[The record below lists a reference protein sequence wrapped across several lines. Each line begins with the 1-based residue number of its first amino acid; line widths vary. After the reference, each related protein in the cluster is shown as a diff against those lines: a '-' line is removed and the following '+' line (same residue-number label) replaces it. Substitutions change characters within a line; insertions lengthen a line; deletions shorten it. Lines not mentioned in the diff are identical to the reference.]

1 MHAADERQNSAVTIR
16 QWMGKFEGIPN
27 VAKRM
32 GQCFSST
39 EQPVRVKPCD
49 VQKEPD
55 IIAGAHPLQ
64 QEAVHLLRRRWHD
77 VCAARRRAVAR
88 KAGRT
93 FPNNNL
99 HELHVALQLRWLVRP
114 GEDSP
119 SVHFLFPLA
128 NCGHCLFDS
137 STMNQRV
144 LCTTVTESLVS
155 KGALA
160 ETCI

>member
-55 IIAGAHPLQ
+55 IIAGGHPFS
-64 QEAVHLLRRRWHD
+64 RRPYIFSD
-77 VCAARRRAVAR
+77 GV
-88 KAGRT
+88 GMM
-93 FPNNNL
+93 
-99 HELHVALQLRWLVRP
+99 
-114 GEDSP
+114 
-119 SVHFLFPLA
+119 SV
-128 NCGHCLFDS
+128 
-137 STMNQRV
+137 Q
-144 LCTTVTESLVS
+144 
-155 KGALA
+155 LA
-160 ETCI
+160 EEVSRSAPQHIRVAALTMFKDCFSKLGPPIHLGCRPAGQCIFAPCSRADQFQGDLAWSSRACSLKSSGR